1 MDINLVFGIDTKIDA
16 INAVLDAIGSVGINS
31 EEEIDWNIDAADADK
46 MLNRYSQVIQ
56 HNRGKGW
63 WFNKEEFHKI
73 DPDPVNGYVV
83 VPQNTLVCLVKEQ
96 RGRKLPVNLRGNK
109 LFDAKSYGYDMRN
122 LTDTDG
128 KLHCELVVNLPFDT
142 LPTTAKQAITD
153 TAAFWFQNNKEGD
166 PNKMRNLEQAAKDS
180 MISLQSEDARQR
192 RSNMFDNP
200 SARNTVYRAGGYN
213 NVR

>member
-200 SARNTVYRAGGYN
+200 AARNTVYRAGGYN